1 MIFDDVFTGLDRAT
15 ERHVL
20 DAVFG
25 PGGLLK
31 RLNTTAILATTSGK
45 RNIRSLCVNSPD

>member
-31 RLNTTAILATTSGK
+31 RLNTTAILATTSCEK
-45 RNIRSLCVNSPD
+45 NVHRPCQTL